1 MANANH
7 TPSTLGDNLKNT
19 LKTIL
24 PIALGVFLVWY
35 WYSSTAEEERKQI
48 FYYIKDADL
57 FWVGISMVL
66 GILGHISR
74 AIRWNYL
81 LQPLGYA
88 PKLSNNVFI
97 ILMAYLANLGIP
109 RTGEILRAT
118 ALTTYE
124 NVPFEEGIGTI
135 ITERV
140 IDVIML
146 FSIILATLLWQ
157 TDIILGFLENV
168 GIPFNKILILI
179 GSGLLMLAAFFLLI
193 KKSSHNFA
201 QKIKNFVKGLMDG
214 VLSIFKMKN
223 KWAFLLHTLFI
234 WACYIGMLWV
244 IKFTVPETLGL
255 SLGELMVAF
264 VAGALAMMFT
274 NGGVGLFPIA
284 VSQALAIFGISKV
297 SGDAFGWIMWI
308 AQTLMVVVFGAISF
322 LVLPLLNRNR

>member
-1 MANANH
+1 MIL
-7 TPSTLGDNLKNT
+7 LGENIKKT

-24 PIALGVFLVWY
+24 PIVLGVFLVWY
-35 WYSSTAEEERKQI
+35 WYSSTAEEERNQI
-48 FYYIKDADL
+48 FYYITDANL

-66 GILGHISR
+66 GIFGHVSR

-81 LQPLGYA
+81 LEPLGYS
-88 PKLSNNVFI
+88 PRLSNNVFI
-97 ILMAYLANLGIP
+97 ILMAYLTNLGIP

-124 NVPFEEGIGTI
+124 KVPFEKGIGTI

-168 GIPFNKILILI
+168 GIPLNKILILI
-179 GSGLLMLAAFFLLI
+179 GFGFLMLAAFFIFI
-193 KKSSHNFA
+193 KKSSHHFA
-201 QKIKNFVKGLMDG
+201 LKLKDFVKGLMDG
-214 VLSIFKMKN
+214 LLSIFKMKN
-223 KWAFLLHTLFI
+223 KWAFLAHTLFI

-244 IKFTVPETLGL
+244 IKFTVPETIDLTLGQ
-255 SLGELMVAF
+255 LMVAF

-274 NGGVGLFPIA
+274 NGGIGLYPIA

-308 AQTLMVVVFGAISF
+308 AQTLLVVVFGAISF